1 MKEQEN
7 KDNSGNQETRHPSL
21 REGLGGPLSRV
32 FDIALRELDIIVRKN
47 QIYGFCTLLFPL
59 LLVLFFT
66 SMLNEGLPQ
75 DLPIGVVDLDNSST
89 SRGLIRNLDA
99 MQSSRVMYRFANI
112 TEARNAMQEGKVY
125 AYLYI
130 PDGTAAKLLAGRQ
143 PKISYYY
150 TMTCL
155 SAGSMASKDLKTLG
169 MLGSMAV
176 GRAKLSAKGATSRQ
190 IRAALQPV
198 NIDAHMIANPHGS
211 YNYSLTTVFVPGI
224 LMLFM
229 ALLSAYSLGME
240 LKFDTGKE
248 WLALADGNIV
258 VAIIGKY
265 LVHALVFLLVIFIY
279 LYYIFNV
286 LHFPHLGGVWS
297 IVRLTLLQVAA
308 SLGFGIFAF
317 GLMPSLRMS
326 MSISSLWF
334 VLGISMCGSAFPV
347 MGMDPPLQAMSWL
360 FPLRHYWMLYQTTVL
375 NGFPVIDAWFHLV
388 ALVAFTL
395 LPWFVLRKVKNAML
409 NYVYIP

>member
-1 MKEQEN
+1 MKIISQI
-7 KDNSGNQETRHPSL
+7 
-21 REGLGGPLSRV
+21 
-32 FDIALRELDIIVRKN
+32 FDIALRELDILRKN
-47 QIYGFCTLLFPL
+47 RIYGFCMVVFPVA
-59 LLVLFFT
+59 LVLFFT
-66 SMLNEGLPQ
+66 TMLDDGLPQ
-75 DLPIGVVDLDNSST
+75 DLPIGVVDLDNSAT

-99 MQSSRVMYRFANI
+99 MQNSRVVYRFSSV

-125 AYLYI
+125 AYLYV
-130 PDGTAAKLLAGRQ
+130 PNGMSEKLLSGRQ

-155 SAGSMASKDLKTLG
+155 AAGSMASKDMKTIG

-176 GRAKLSAKGATSRQ
+176 GRAVLSAKGATDHQ

-198 NIDAHMIANPHGS
+198 SIDAHMIANPYGS

-229 ALLSAYSLGME
+229 ALLSAYAIGME

-265 LVHALVFLLVIFIY
+265 LVHALVFLLVIFLY
-279 LYYIFNV
+279 QYYIFNV
-286 LHFPHLGGVWS
+286 LRFPHLGGVWS

-347 MGMDPPLQAMSWL
+347 MGMDAPLQAMSWL
-360 FPLRHYWMLYQTTVL
+360 FPLRHYWMLYQATVL
-375 NGFPVIDAWFHLV
+375 NGFPVIDVWFHLV

-395 LPWFVLRKVKNAML
+395 LPWMVLRKVKNAIL
-409 NYVYIP
+409 HYVYLP

>member
-1 MKEQEN
+1 MKYISQI
-7 KDNSGNQETRHPSL
+7 
-21 REGLGGPLSRV
+21 

-47 QIYGFCTLLFPL
+47 RIYGFCMIVFPA

-66 SMLNEGLPQ
+66 TMLDEGLPQ
-75 DLPIGVVDLDNSST
+75 DLPIGVVDHDNSST
-89 SRGLIRNLDA
+89 SRSLIRNLDA
-99 MQSSRVMYRFANI
+99 MQNSRVMYRFASV
-112 TEARNAMQEGKVY
+112 TEARCAMQEGKVY

-130 PDGTAAKLLAGRQ
+130 PENTAAKLMSGRQ

-150 TMTCL
+150 TMTCMT
-155 SAGSMASKDLKTLG
+155 AGSMASKDLKTIG
-169 MLGSMAV
+169 MLGSAAV
-176 GRAKLSAKGATSRQ
+176 GQATLSAKGATPNQ
-190 IRAALQPV
+190 IKAALQPV
-198 NIDAHMIANPHGS
+198 TIDAHMIANPEGS

-229 ALLSAYSLGME
+229 ALLSAYAIGME
-240 LKFDTGKE
+240 MKFDTGKE
-248 WLALADGNIV
+248 WLARADNNIV
-258 VAIIGKY
+258 VAILGKF
-265 LVHALVFLLVIFIY
+265 LVHAVIFLLVIFLY
-279 LYYIFNV
+279 QYYIFEV
-286 LHFPHLGGVWS
+286 LDFPSLGGVWS
-297 IVRLTLLQVAA
+297 IVRLMLLQVAS

-326 MSISSLWF
+326 MSISSLWS

-347 MGMDPPLQAMSWL
+347 PGMDAPLQAMSWL
-360 FPLRHYWMLYQTTVL
+360 FPLRHYWMIYQATVL
-375 NGFPVIDAWFHLV
+375 NGFPIIDVWFHFV

>member
-1 MKEQEN
+1 MKYIRQI
-7 KDNSGNQETRHPSL
+7 GQIT
-21 REGLGGPLSRV
+21 
-32 FDIALRELDIIVRKN
+32 LRELKILRKN
-47 QIYGFCTLLFPL
+47 HIYGFCMVVFPL
-59 LLVLFFT
+59 MTVFFFT
-66 SMLNEGLPQ
+66 TMLDEGLPQ

-89 SRGLIRNLDA
+89 SRSLVRNLDA
-99 MQSSRVMYRFANI
+99 MQSSRVAYHFASI
-112 TEARNAMQEGKVY
+112 TEARNAMQENKIY

-130 PDGTAAKLLAGRQ
+130 PEDMSAKLLAGRR

-155 SAGSMASKDLKTLG
+155 TAGSMAMKDLKTIST
-169 MLGSMAV
+169 LGSAAV
-176 GRAKLSAKGATSRQ
+176 GQAMLSAKGATPAQ
-190 IRAALQPV
+190 INAALQPV
-198 NIDAHMIANPHGS
+198 TIDAHQIVNPEGN
-211 YNYSLTTVFVPGI
+211 YNVYLTTALVPGI

-229 ALLSAYSLGME
+229 SLLSSYALGME

-248 WLALADGNIV
+248 WLKKADGNIF

-265 LVHALVFLLVIFIY
+265 LIHTLIFLAVVFFFQ
-279 LYYIFNV
+279 YYIYHV
-286 LHFPHLGGVWS
+286 LHFPRLGGVWS
-297 IVRLTLLQVAA
+297 IVQLCFLQVIA

-326 MSISSLWF
+326 MSVCSLWS
-334 VLGISMCGSAFPV
+334 VLSFSMCGSAFPV
-347 MGMDPPLQAMSWL
+347 MAMDPPLQALSWL
-360 FPLRHYWMLYQTTVL
+360 FPLRHYFMLYQVTVF